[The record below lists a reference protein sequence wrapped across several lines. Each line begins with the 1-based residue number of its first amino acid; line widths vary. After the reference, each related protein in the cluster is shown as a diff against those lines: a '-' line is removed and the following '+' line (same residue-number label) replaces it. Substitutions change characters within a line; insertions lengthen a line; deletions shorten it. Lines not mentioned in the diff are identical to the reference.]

1 MEKVNQLVDAI
12 NLGIKYAGQNS
23 RKDKDNE
30 QSVAYHAGV
39 IDANRQTR
47 ELIGELW
54 GIELRHWKE
63 EL

>member
-1 MEKVNQLVDAI
+1 MEKVNKLLDAI
-12 NLGIKYAGQNS
+12 NNGIKQAGEIS
-23 RKDKDNE
+23 RGDKGNE

-54 GIELRHWKE
+54 GIKLRYWKE